1 MSIDRIK
8 RINEMI
14 RRELALG
21 LFHIG
26 QGEDADVG
34 CISFVDVGVSRDLRS
49 ASVSVSIL
57 GTPDQSHALMA
68 WLHRHRVEFQAHI
81 AKTVSLKYTPRLF
94 FRETHA
100 IEKGDRVLNLLSE
113 ILPEAASPAGTPD
126 SVAEAKPASGDSQD
140 ERQP

>member
-34 CISFVDVGVSRDLRS
+34 RISFVDVGVSRDLRS

-68 WLHRHRVEFQAHI
+68 WLHRHRVEFQAHL

>member
-1 MSIDRIK
+1 
-8 RINEMI
+8 MI

-34 CISFVDVGVSRDLRS
+34 RISFVDVGVSRDLRS